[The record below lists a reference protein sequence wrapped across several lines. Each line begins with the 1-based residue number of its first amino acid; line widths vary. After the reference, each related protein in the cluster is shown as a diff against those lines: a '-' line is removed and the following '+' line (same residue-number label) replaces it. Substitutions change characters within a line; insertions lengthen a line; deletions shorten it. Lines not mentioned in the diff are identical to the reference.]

1 MISGASKADAGDAE
15 RFSSA
20 HEALRSDPSVQFN
33 LTPPSPQ
40 AKPPAWLEAAF
51 RWLDDY
57 VFAPIG
63 AALKWLAG
71 FFPDAAYAR
80 VFLWVVI
87 AIGVALLAWALF
99 NRLRHGEWRL
109 RLRPRRRTDSAGG
122 EAEDEWTPEVVGA
135 RSWLEEADELARQGQ
150 FAAAIHHLLFRSID
164 DIANR
169 RPALVRPALTSR
181 ELAASPAIPCGAR
194 ALFASIARLVERSLF
209 GGQPVAECDWL
220 QARSAYSN
228 FALPAAWRA

>member
-1 MISGASKADAGDAE
+1 MISEASRADAGDAE
-15 RFSSA
+15 RFASA

-80 VFLWVVI
+80 IFLWVVI
-87 AIGVALLAWALF
+87 AIGVAMLAWALF

-109 RLRPRRRTDSAGG
+109 RPRRRADSADGV
-122 EAEDEWTPEVVGA
+122 AEEEWTPEEAGA

-181 ELAASPAIPCGAR
+181 ELAASPAIPGGAR

-209 GGQPVAECDWL
+209 GGQPVAEHDWL
-220 QARSAYSN
+220 RARTAYSE
-228 FALPAAWRA
+228 FALASAWRA